1 MTEPRGN
8 VSSEVGNTSR
18 EDNEPAAREF
28 EITGKVI
35 TADENT
41 ILFLQDGEENGGLA
55 DFGTSDVLF
64 YDQEGTELEAKALR
78 PGMRIALSTAADS
91 TSVERYPLGITG
103 VHKVRVLEQQN
114 DVVGLYLDILKAV
127 YGADTALNDKITIAA
142 LDLTKEENLSKQEKE
157 ALRYPVS
164 YTHLT
169 LPTTSLV

>member
-28 EITGKVI
+28 KITGKVI

-64 YDQEGTELEAKALR
+64 YD
-78 PGMRIALSTAADS
+78 
-91 TSVERYPLGITG
+91 
-103 VHKVRVLEQQN
+103 
-114 DVVGLYLDILKAV
+114 
-127 YGADTALNDKITIAA
+127 
-142 LDLTKEENLSKQEKE
+142 
-157 ALRYPVS
+157 
-164 YTHLT
+164 
-169 LPTTSLV
+169 